1 MHRLVGNVNQR
12 SVVLTKGGS
21 IMKLKYL
28 AVLFCL
34 VVLVAC
40 KTQED
45 VKSTPPPLETQA
57 RPSVKLELE
66 EPFSLNISTGADE
79 AISTTSPMGIR
90 LISVEDSRCPK
101 DVTCIWAGMVL
112 VTLQTSEPGKN
123 QLTFEL
129 ALGAANEV
137 EKTYA
142 QWNENY
148 LVLKSV
154 EPYPISTDNLDANAR
169 TVTLVLTKT
178 KP

>member
-1 MHRLVGNVNQR
+1 
-12 SVVLTKGGS
+12 
-21 IMKLKYL
+21 MKLKYL
-28 AVLFCL
+28 VVLFCL
-34 VVLVAC
+34 VALVAC

-57 RPSVKLELE
+57 RPTVKLELE

-101 DVTCIWAGMVL
+101 DVTCVWAGMVL

-129 ALGAANEV
+129 SLRAGSEV

-142 QWNENY
+142 KWNENY

>member
-1 MHRLVGNVNQR
+1 
-12 SVVLTKGGS
+12 
-21 IMKLKYL
+21 
-28 AVLFCL
+28 
-34 VVLVAC
+34 
-40 KTQED
+40 
-45 VKSTPPPLETQA
+45 
-57 RPSVKLELE
+57 
-66 EPFSLNISTGADE
+66 
-79 AISTTSPMGIR
+79 
-90 LISVEDSRCPK
+90 
-101 DVTCIWAGMVL
+101 MVL

-129 ALGAANEV
+129 SLRAGSEV

-142 QWNENY
+142 KWNENY

>member
-1 MHRLVGNVNQR
+1 
-12 SVVLTKGGS
+12 
-21 IMKLKYL
+21 MKLKYL
-28 AVLFCL
+28 MVLLCL

-45 VKSTPPPLETQA
+45 VKGTPPLEIQA

-66 EPFSLNISTGADE
+66 EPFSLNISTDADE
-79 AISTTSPMGIR
+79 AFSTTSPMGIR

-101 DVTCIWAGMVL
+101 DVTCIWAGMVR